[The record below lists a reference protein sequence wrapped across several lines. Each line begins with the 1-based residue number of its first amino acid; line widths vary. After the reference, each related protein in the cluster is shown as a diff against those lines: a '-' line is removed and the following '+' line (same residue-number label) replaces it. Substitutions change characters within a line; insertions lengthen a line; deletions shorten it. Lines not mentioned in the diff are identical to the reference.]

1 MTDTALR
8 LRLRDVSPKVLR
20 IVLWSQD
27 VGRQAKPPTP
37 PTPITARPVAC

>member
-1 MTDTALR
+1 MELTTDTALR

-27 VGRQAKPPTP
+27 VGRQAQ
-37 PTPITARPVAC
+37 PIPSPKLIPC